1 MEPNE
6 TSDTDLSRRSVL
18 GGIGGAGVASLTGL
32 PAASGA
38 ALDVP
43 DDFEIDSH
51 TRATFGAIVDAIVP
65 RTPDLAAERGAEHE
79 PGALEIGLEE
89 FLSWTYD
96 NAQELRTEDLSWRSA
111 RALSADLAEGDL
123 ETVVDDVLADHTEET
138 RTRLE
143 SLGLTDV
150 AGVFGG
156 LRGLSVDVDY
166 SHYATGTVEA
176 AYSVETTDD
185 TVTGESDTYPLSRVV
200 AAMFDVVALEYIAQ
214 GLPAGDVEPNPEFD
228 AGGAVTR
235 LAPRDRL
242 RCLEWT
248 FGGAPVAVRE
258 AELSTFFPEP
268 ATVVGVAMNVHTLT
282 AIGYYSEWEAY
293 GSTRTEPPSRRELER
308 PVDEVQS
315 RRQTGYPGP
324 APGYAGLRGFE
335 LTEFRENDY

>member
-1 MEPNE
+1 MQPTE
-6 TSDTDLSRRSVL
+6 TTDDGCSRRSVL

-32 PAASGA
+32 SAVSSAAA
-38 ALDVP
+38 DVP
-43 DDFEIDSH
+43 DDFEMDSH
-51 TRATFGAIVDAIVP
+51 TRATFGAIGDAIVP
-65 RTPDLAAERGAEHE
+65 RTPSLADERGPEHE
-79 PGALEIGLEE
+79 PGALDIELEA

-111 RALSADLAEGDL
+111 RALSADLAESDL
-123 ETVVDDVLADHTEET
+123 ETVVDDVLADHSEET
-138 RTRLE
+138 RARLE

-150 AGVFGG
+150 AGVFGS

-166 SHYATGTVEA
+166 SRYATGSAEA
-176 AYSVETTDD
+176 AYSVETTDG

-200 AAMFDVVALEYIAQ
+200 AAMFDVAALEFVAQ

-228 AGGAVTR
+228 AGGVVTR
-235 LAPRDRL
+235 LARRDRL

-248 FGGAPVAVRE
+248 FGGAPVAARE

-268 ATVVGVAMNVHTLT
+268 ATIAGVAMNVHALT

-293 GSTRTEPPSRRELER
+293 GSTRTEPPSRRELQE

-324 APGYAGLRGFE
+324 APGYAKLRGFE